1 MKATLFMA
9 LAGLLLATAAQADD
23 CRQQL
28 PGWIEQAHPG
38 QAQGRGLEDER
49 GRYRVAAEQSICK
62 VWPARPHLT
71 LVALLLVREEEDDYG
86 EADLEVL
93 VFESA
98 RQTLVARL
106 VEPNRL
112 DWDAVYVDAMTFDTA
127 PYRLR
132 GDDLAFGVR
141 IARRGSSRVN
151 PFYETQL
158 NLYEVDA
165 ERLRPLIRE
174 LPISDSGG
182 EWDGNCSGE
191 FSDTKRVLIVTERM
205 GNKGYRDL
213 LLKQTRVE
221 HRQSEVAGEC
231 ETVEE
236 RIYRAEF
243 SIQYDEDRY
252 LLPIEFVS
260 EPGVP

>member
-38 QAQGRGLEDER
+38 QAQGRALEDER

-62 VWPARPHLT
+62 IWPARPDLT
-71 LVALLLVREEEDDYG
+71 LVALLLVREEEDDHG
-86 EADLEVL
+86 DVDLEVL
-93 VFESA
+93 VLDSV
-98 RQTLVARL
+98 RQTFVARM
-106 VEPNRL
+106 VEPQRL
-112 DWDAVYVDAMTFDTA
+112 DWDVVQVDSMIFDTA
-127 PYRLR
+127 LYRLR

-141 IARRGSSRVN
+141 ISRSADSSAKASR
-151 PFYETQL
+151 ETRL
-158 NLYEVDA
+158 ALYELDG
-165 ERLRPLIRE
+165 EQLRPLIRE

-252 LLPIEFVS
+252 LLPIEFVP